1 MVSETYNII
10 LYYVSSFLQ
19 YRLRKY
25 LAGLGQFN
33 LLVAIQRLLLKLQS
47 FAIIWFPFSF
57 FEAPYNRSL
66 PHLAS
71 KSAESLVPQ
80 RPFDS
85 LSLD

>member
-33 LLVAIQRLLLKLQS
+33 LLKTCSYTEIVVEVTIFRNYMV
-47 FAIIWFPFSF
+47 SF
-57 FEAPYNRSL
+57 FLFWGPI
-66 PHLAS
+66 
-71 KSAESLVPQ
+71 
-80 RPFDS
+80 
-85 LSLD
+85 

>member
-33 LLVAIQRLLLKLQS
+33 LLKTEIVVEVTI
-47 FAIIWFPFSF
+47 FCNYMVSF
-57 FEAPYNRSL
+57 FLFWGPI
-66 PHLAS
+66 
-71 KSAESLVPQ
+71 
-80 RPFDS
+80 
-85 LSLD
+85 